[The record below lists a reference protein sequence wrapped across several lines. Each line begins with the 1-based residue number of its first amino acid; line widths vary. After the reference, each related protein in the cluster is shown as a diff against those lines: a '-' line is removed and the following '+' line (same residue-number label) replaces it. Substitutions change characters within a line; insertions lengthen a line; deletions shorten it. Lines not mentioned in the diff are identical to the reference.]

1 MEEESIST
9 IKVVLV
15 GESRT
20 GKTSLLTYIKGEEF
34 QEEPKTTVGASCY
47 NYNTT
52 YNNKPYTFQIWDTA
66 GDEKF
71 HSINRYFYKDAAII
85 LMLYD
90 ITDVHSFN
98 QIKEYWV
105 EEIKTKTNTNP
116 VSFIVANKSDLF
128 TEEKVPEQDAREL
141 AKIIKSGFGI
151 ISCKEGTGIKEL
163 MEGMMIMYQKYYVP
177 PDDKDRKNNLVI
189 DSRSYHSGRSRQA
202 KSGGCCK

>member
-1 MEEESIST
+1 MEESSIST

-52 YNNKPYTFQIWDTA
+52 YNNKPYTFQIWE
-66 GDEKF
+66 EKY
-71 HSINRYFYKDAAII
+71 HSINRYFYKDASVI

-90 ITDVHSFN
+90 ITDAHLFS
-98 QIKEYWV
+98 QIKDYWI

-116 VSFIVANKSDLF
+116 VCFIVANKSDLF

-141 AKIIKSGFGI
+141 AK
-151 ISCKEGTGIKEL
+151 
-163 MEGMMIMYQKYYVP
+163 Q
-177 PDDKDRKNNLVI
+177 
-189 DSRSYHSGRSRQA
+189 
-202 KSGGCCK
+202 